1 MQNTKKK
8 RCGRIVFLCKKIRI
22 FCDILMFFCRYYA
35 EFFAIFGRFFW
46 RLINVCQFFSDF
58 FSVFGAGDKFRFLC
72 TSEEEYA
79 QRYAKGKQFRRRGG
93 EPKPRHFP

>member
-1 MQNTKKK
+1 MQNTKKTM
-8 RCGRIVFLCKKIRI
+8 RTHRFFVQKIRI
-22 FCDILMFFCRYYA
+22 FCDILMFFLSLLCGVSCDFRT
-35 EFFAIFGRFFW
+35 FFRL
-46 RLINVCQFFSDF
+46 LINVCQVFSDF
-58 FSVFGAGDKFRFLC
+58 FSVFGAGNKFLFLC